1 MKGRDYRMKTK
12 GKMIAYW
19 TVTSIL
25 VFAIMLSGI
34 GQLMQYGGNVEL
46 VTNLGYPL
54 YILTILGI
62 WKVLGAIALLVP
74 GFPRLKEWVH
84 AGIFFLMTGAALSH
98 AFANDYGDYGFNM
111 ILPLSYAALNIASW
125 VLRPQSRILGSLL
138 GITEKRTKKPKLS
151 IQKNQS
157 ILE

>member
-1 MKGRDYRMKTK
+1 MKTK

-19 TVTSIL
+19 TVTSL
-25 VFAIMLSGI
+25 LAAAIMLSGI

-46 VTNLGYPL
+46 VTNIDYPL

-62 WKVLGAIALLVP
+62 WKVLGAIALLMP

-98 AFANDYGDYGFNM
+98 VFANDYGDYGFNI

-125 VLRPQSRILGSLL
+125 VLRPKSRILGSLL
-138 GITEKRTKKPKLS
+138 VNIEKRAEK
-151 IQKNQS
+151 QS
-157 ILE
+157 LAFK

>member
-1 MKGRDYRMKTK
+1 MKTK

-19 TVTSIL
+19 TVTL
-25 VFAIMLSGI
+25 LLAAAIMLSGI

-62 WKVLGAIALLVP
+62 WKVLGVIALVVP
-74 GFPRLKEWVH
+74 GFPRLKEW
-84 AGIFFLMTGAALSH
+84 AYSGIFFLMTGAALSH
-98 AFANDYGDYGFNM
+98 AFANDYGDYGFHI

-125 VLRPQSRILGSLL
+125 ALRPQSRIFYTNKR
-138 GITEKRTKKPKLS
+138 GIGP
-151 IQKNQS
+151 NC
-157 ILE
+157 

>member
-1 MKGRDYRMKTK
+1 MSTIIGAETTAKVVTQPR
-12 GKMIAYW
+12 GKMISYW
-19 TVTSIL
+19 SVTL
-25 VFAIMLSGI
+25 LLAAAMMLSGI

-62 WKVLGAIALLVP
+62 WKVLGVIALIVP
-74 GFPRLKEWVH
+74 GFPRTKEWAH

-98 AFANDYGDYGFNM
+98 VFVDDYGDYGFHM

-125 VLRPQSRILGSLL
+125 ALRPKSR
-138 GITEKRTKKPKLS
+138 KL
-151 IQKNQS
+151 
-157 ILE
+157 

>member
-1 MKGRDYRMKTK
+1 MIKGRDQRMKTK

-19 TVTSIL
+19 TVTSLL

-34 GQLMQYGGNVEL
+34 GQLMQFGGNVEL

-62 WKVLGAIALLVP
+62 WKVLGAIALLMP

-98 AFANDYGDYGFNM
+98 VLANDYGDYGFNI

-125 VLRPQSRILGSLL
+125 LLRPQGRMIGSLH
-138 GITEKRTKKPKLS
+138 GNTEKRAKMQSLGFKK
-151 IQKNQS
+151 INA
-157 ILE
+157 

>member
-1 MKGRDYRMKTK
+1 MSKIIGTETTVKVETQPR

-19 TVTSIL
+19 TVTL
-25 VFAIMLSGI
+25 LLAAAVMLSGI
-34 GQLMQYGGNVEL
+34 GQLMQYGGNLEL

-62 WKVLGAIALLVP
+62 WKVLGAIALVVP
-74 GFPRLKEWVH
+74 RFPRLKEWVH

-98 AFANDYGDYGFNM
+98 ALANDYGDNGFLI

-125 VLRPQSRILGSLL
+125 ALRPKSR
-138 GITEKRTKKPKLS
+138 KL
-151 IQKNQS
+151 
-157 ILE
+157 